1 MIESRFSLRDKVAIV
16 TGGSRG
22 IGKAIALGFA
32 QAGADLVICSRKLP
46 DLEKVTEEICGMGR
60 KALAIVAHMGKKED
74 IENLVSQTE
83 KEFGHIHI
91 LVNNVGINP
100 VMKPI
105 EEITE
110 EEWDKIMDVNLKGCF
125 LTSQAVA
132 KTMMKQ
138 KKGGSIINI
147 TSVGGFRAAPGLGVY
162 SVSKAGMIMLTKVLA
177 KEWGRYGVRVNALG
191 PGLVK
196 TKLSQALWTN
206 SEIMD
211 ETLKNTPLSRI
222 AEPEDIVGAAIFLA
236 SDASGYITGET
247 LFVDGGSLC

>member
-1 MIESRFSLRDKVAIV
+1 MIEPRFSLKDKVAIV

-32 QAGADLVICSRKLP
+32 QAGADLVVCSRKLP
-46 DLEKVTEEICGMGR
+46 DLEKVSEEIKGMGR
-60 KALAIVAHMGKKED
+60 KALAVVAHMGKRED
-74 IENLVSQTE
+74 IENLVNQAE

-100 VMKPI
+100 IMKPI

-125 LTSQAVA
+125 LMSQVVA
-132 KTMMKQ
+132 KLMIKQ
-138 KKGGSIINI
+138 GKGSIINI
-147 TSVGGFRAAPGLGVY
+147 TSVGGFRVSPGLGVY
-162 SVSKAGMIMLTKVLA
+162 CVSKAGMIMLTKVLA
-177 KEWGRYGVRVNALG
+177 KEWGRYGIRVNALG
-191 PGLVK
+191 PGLVR

-206 SEIMD
+206 PEIMD
-211 ETLKNTPLSRI
+211 ETLKNTPLSRVG
-222 AEPEDIVGAAIFLA
+222 EPEDIVGAAIFLA
-236 SDASGYITGET
+236 ADASSYITGET

>member
-1 MIESRFSLRDKVAIV
+1 MIEPRFSLKDKVAIV

-46 DLEKVTEEICGMGR
+46 DLEKVTEEIKGMGR
-60 KALAIVAHMGKKED
+60 KALAVVAHMGKRED
-74 IENLVSQTE
+74 IENLVNQAE
-83 KEFGHIHI
+83 KEFGYIHI

-100 VMKPI
+100 IMKPI

-125 LTSQAVA
+125 LMSQVVA
-132 KTMMKQ
+132 KLMIKQ
-138 KKGGSIINI
+138 GKGSIINI
-147 TSVGGFRAAPGLGVY
+147 TSVGGFRVSPGLGVY
-162 SVSKAGMIMLTKVLA
+162 CVSKAGMIMLTKVLA
-177 KEWGRYGVRVNALG
+177 KEWGRYGIRVNALG
-191 PGLVK
+191 PGLVR

-206 SEIMD
+206 PEIMD
-211 ETLKNTPLSRI
+211 ETLKNTPLSRVG
-222 AEPEDIVGAAIFLA
+222 EPEDIVGAAIFLA
-236 SDASGYITGET
+236 SDASSYITGET